1 MTNLVPVLKLQRVS
15 DLSRVIMFACTINSA
30 KKHADSLNKCANVCA
45 SWTYS
50 LLPTALN
57 YSKKAPPFQAS
68 SSTEEAMAHHVCS

>member
-1 MTNLVPVLKLQRVS
+1 
-15 DLSRVIMFACTINSA
+15 
-30 KKHADSLNKCANVCA
+30 VCA

-68 SSTEEAMAHHVCS
+68 SSTEEAMAHHVCSWNILSTT